1 MKISLLQIDI
11 VRGDVA
17 ANLTRAGRMIG
28 EADCDVAILPEMFAT
43 GYMADAD
50 DASLAE
56 PMDGR
61 IINWMRTTASG
72 TGRAVAGSVAVHERS
87 LPRPVNRFCFAS
99 PSGEVETYDKRHL
112 FSFGGEDRAY
122 MPGRERKVLSYR
134 GVRFLPQI
142 CYDLRFPVWSRNR
155 NDYDAIIYVASWP
168 SSRIG
173 AWDALLRARAIEN
186 QCYVF
191 GVNRV
196 GDDPAGHY
204 DGHTAAF
211 DFTGRCIASVPPDAE
226 GCATARIDLEAL
238 AAFRAKFAAW
248 RDADNFSVV
257 P

>member
-1 MKISLLQIDI
+1 MKVSLLQTDI

-17 ANLTRAGRMIG
+17 ANLARADRMIG
-28 EADCDVAILPEMFAT
+28 EADGDVVVLPEMFAT
-43 GYMADAD
+43 GYMAD

-61 IINWMRTTASG
+61 IVGWMRATASG
-72 TGRAVAGSVAVHERS
+72 TGRAVAGSVAVRNEG
-87 LPRPVNRFCFAS
+87 LPRPVNRFCFAD
-99 PSGEVETYDKRHL
+99 PDGGVETYDKRHL
-112 FSFGGEDRAY
+112 FSFGGEDGTY

-168 SSRIG
+168 SSRIE

-211 DFTGRCIASVPPDAE
+211 DFMGRRIASVPPDGE
-226 GCATARIDLEAL
+226 GCATAGIDLEAL

-248 RDADNFSVV
+248 RDADDFSVV

>member
-1 MKISLLQIDI
+1 MKISLLQTDI
-11 VRGDVA
+11 IRGDVA
-17 ANLTRAGRMIG
+17 ANLARADRMIA
-28 EADCDVAILPEMFAT
+28 EADGDILLLPEMFAT
-43 GYMADAD
+43 GYMAD

-61 IINWMRTTASG
+61 IVEWMRTTASG
-72 TGRAVAGSVAVHERS
+72 TGRAVAGSVAVYEES
-87 LPRPVNRFCFAS
+87 LPRPVNRFCFAA
-99 PSGEVETYDKRHL
+99 PDGGVETYDKRHL
-112 FSFGGEDRAY
+112 FSFGGEDGTY
-122 MPGRERKVLSYR
+122 MPGRERKVLSFG

-211 DFTGRCIASVPPDAE
+211 DFAGRCIASVVPDTE
-226 GCATARIDLEAL
+226 GWATAGIDLEAL

-248 RDADNFSVV
+248 RDADDFSIVL
-257 P
+257 